1 MFRFSLC
8 IKATL
13 LLIVF
18 FVGCNLFNPS
28 GKGNLSGDDNLDAII
43 EYGNDLLRGN
53 EYSEAEKQFAKVL
66 AKDSTKSRAYFG
78 LAKARLRDKDI
89 NPLELL
95 GFISVEENQIPFIG
109 ESNEVKNRYYQGML
123 SVKSA
128 LDPWVHRDTLTMF
141 WEWQQKT
148 DANPSYAED
157 SLTEKQR
164 TRLANFNTV
173 YGDDPDGFPLTDRVV
188 TYSRV
193 QVDHTLTIFITTML
207 GFLDINKDSIIDDR
221 DLNLGISIGA
231 DGKVSIDMDKVIE
244 QALTD
249 TAIAGDLNA
258 NIEALANGSQ
268 DVGTLIRDFGGL
280 LGADTSS
287 GDQEIDDQ
295 TSAEL
300 EEQVANL
307 GDGVKFYK
315 LGDRVDNDG
324 DGCVDEELYDSLDN
338 DGDGLIDEDLRLADN
353 SNSLVFGLDG
363 IDNNMDGQVDD
374 DDEVYPFGTTGDV
387 RTLGF
392 ALNFDD
398 NAEGE
403 PNSTD
408 MDLKLAVA
416 SDSTGA
422 IYSLEDRKRLIGGC
436 WKWYTEE
443 QFRAIYQQ

>member
-1 MFRFSLC
+1 MFRFSHF
-8 IKATL
+8 IKAGL

-28 GKGNLSGDDNLDAII
+28 GKGSLSGDDNLDAII
-43 EYGNDLLRGN
+43 EYGNDLLRAN

-66 AKDSTKSRAYFG
+66 AKDSAKSRAYFG
-78 LAKARLRDKDI
+78 LAKARLRDKNI

-95 GFISVEENQIPFIG
+95 GFISVEENQIPFIN

-128 LDPWVHRDTLTMF
+128 LDPWVRRDTLTMF
-141 WEWQQKT
+141 WEWQQKV
-148 DANPSYAED
+148 DANPSFAED
-157 SLTEKQR
+157 SLTERQR
-164 TRLANFNTV
+164 TRLENFITV

-221 DLNLGISIGA
+221 DLNLGISIGE

-249 TAIAGDLNA
+249 TAIAGDLNE

-268 DVGTLIRDFGGL
+268 DVGTLISDFGGL
-280 LGADTSS
+280 VGMDTSS

-338 DGDGLIDEDLRLADN
+338 DLDGLVDEDLRLSDN
-353 SNSLVFGLDG
+353 KNSLVFGLDG
-363 IDNNMDGQVDD
+363 LDNDKDGEVDEA
-374 DDEVYPFGTTGDV
+374 DEVYPFGSDGEV

-392 ALNFDD
+392 ALSFDD
-398 NAEGE
+398 NDLGQ
-403 PNSTD
+403 PN
-408 MDLKLAVA
+408 
-416 SDSTGA
+416 SDSTELKLLIAKDSSGTA
-422 IYSLEDRKRLIGGC
+422 YPLEERKRLIGGC
-436 WKWYTEE
+436 WKWYSEAE
-443 QFRAIYQQ
+443 FQASLP